1 MSGARPVLPAV
12 LLAAALFAA
21 GGPGG
26 AAVQEALG
34 GTGEE
39 PAPGEPGMFRLYEA
53 TAAAVNG
60 EVLFLSDVVRRAC
73 LLRCGAFPGDEPAE
87 LPPAEVRDGM
97 IREVLVLQ
105 EEAKLGL
112 GEVDDAALR
121 DGTAAALSRM
131 QACASPCAG
140 EVGPDEVREY
150 VRRRLISREFLRK
163 RVSVFVEVTD
173 EEVQREI
180 QRRTSREGAA
190 PDSLA
195 PERVRR
201 ELFEEKAAREI
212 RNWLDR
218 VTSKSRIVP
227 SPLEEE

>member
-1 MSGARPVLPAV
+1 MSGARPALPAV
-12 LLAAALFAA
+12 LLAAALLAA

-26 AAVQEALG
+26 VAVREAFG
-34 GTGEE
+34 DTGEA
-39 PAPGEPGMFRLYEA
+39 APGERGGFRLYEA

-87 LPPAEVRDGM
+87 LPLPEVRDGM

-105 EEAKLGL
+105 EEEKLGL
-112 GEVDDAALR
+112 GQVDNAALG
-121 DGTAAALSRM
+121 DPTAAALSRM
-131 QACASPCAG
+131 EACASPCAK
-140 EVGPDEVREY
+140 EVGPDEVRDY
-150 VRRRLISREFLRK
+150 VRRRLVTREFLRK
-163 RVSVFVEVTD
+163 RVSVFVDVID
-173 EEVQREI
+173 EEVRREI
-180 QRRTSREGAA
+180 QRRASREGVA
-190 PDSLA
+190 PESIA
-195 PERVRR
+195 EERVRR

-218 VTSKSRIVP
+218 VTSKSRIVL